1 MNKFI
6 TKENILICVM
16 VFVMIAQSNYFA
28 TKLDLA
34 KLQNEM
40 LRIQAEVKEY
50 SDKQDKEILHEIKVD
65 IQALAQQIRNGG
77 NKWIYQKQE

>member
-1 MNKFI
+1 MNKFLN
-6 TKENILICVM
+6 KETAFMAVV
-16 VFVMIAQSNYFA
+16 VFLMIVQSNYFA

-77 NKWIYQKQE
+77 NK

>member
-77 NKWIYQKQE
+77 NK